1 MKHIE
6 IGGFDIHLSET
17 CRKCHGTGSPM
28 DDSWKKP
35 DETCEGCDGTGDELT
50 DAGRTIID
58 LIIKHTT
65 AIAKE

>member
-17 CRKCHGTGSPM
+17 CWKCHGTGRPM
-28 DDSWKKP
+28 DDSWK
-35 DETCEGCDGTGDELT
+35 DEYGRCEGCDGTGDELT

-58 LIIKHTT
+58 LIIRHTT